1 MRLGHE
7 GGVTFV
13 PFPQADPALLVEETV
28 TCVIQ
33 IKGKVRDRV
42 EVPAAIGEDELRSL
56 ALARD
61 KVVAATARRRPDG
74 DRAGAEAGQRGA
86 GLRLRR
92 PLGADG
98 RR

>member
-13 PFPQADPALLVEETV
+13 PFPQAEPSLLVEETV

-42 EVPAAIGEDELRSL
+42 EVPADHRRGR
-56 ALARD
+56 
-61 KVVAATARRRPDG
+61 AAV
-74 DRAGAEAGQRGA
+74 AGAGPREGGRAP
-86 GLRLRR
+86 R
-92 PLGADG
+92 PTGSGRSSCG
-98 RR
+98 RRGW